1 MKQKTTVA
9 ELRAMKAAGE
19 KIACLTAY
27 DATFARVI
35 DESGMDVIL
44 VGDSLGMVIQGG
56 ENTLDVTMA
65 DMIYH
70 TQLVRRGVGRA
81 LLVADMPC
89 HSYDTPGQALENAA
103 RLMTE
108 SGADMVKLEGGAE
121 VTETV
126 RRLHG
131 QEIPVCGH
139 LGLQPQSIEQ
149 YGGYRVQGR
158 DAEGAQRICDDALAL
173 EAAGAAMIVLEC
185 IPRAL
190 AGKVTASLSIPT
202 IGIGAGAGCDG
213 QVLVLHDVLGISSYI
228 PKMANDFLK
237 QGGSIR
243 GAFDTYIRAV
253 KEGTFPGAEHSF
265 D

>member
-1 MKQKTTVA
+1 MKQNSTVA
-9 ELRAMKAAGE
+9 DLQAMKAAGE

-44 VGDSLGMVIQGG
+44 VGDSLGMVIQGW
-56 ENTLDVTMA
+56 ENTLSVTMA

-70 TQLVRRGVGRA
+70 TQLVRRGVERA

-89 HSYDTPGQALENAA
+89 HSYDTPEQALENAV
-103 RLMTE
+103 RLMNE
-108 SGADMVKLEGGAE
+108 SGAEMVKLEGGAE
-121 VTETV
+121 VTEAV
-126 RRLHG
+126 RRLHEQG
-131 QEIPVCGH
+131 IPVCGH
-139 LGLQPQSIEQ
+139 LGLQPQSIEE

-158 DAEGAQRICDDALAL
+158 DAEGAQRIGSDALAL
-173 EAAGAAMIVLEC
+173 ESAGAAMIVLEC

-190 AGKVTASLSIPT
+190 ARKITASLSIPT
-202 IGIGAGAGCDG
+202 IGIGAGADCDG

-243 GAFDTYIRAV
+243 GAFDAYIRAV
-253 KEGTFPGAEHSF
+253 KDGTFPGAEHSF